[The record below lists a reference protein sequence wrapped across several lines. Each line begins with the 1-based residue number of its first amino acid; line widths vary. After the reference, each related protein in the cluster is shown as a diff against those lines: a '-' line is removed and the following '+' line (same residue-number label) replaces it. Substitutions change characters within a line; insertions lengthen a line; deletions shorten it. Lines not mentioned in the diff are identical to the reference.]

1 MLPWMAGD
9 YIMVHADDYILMCV
23 ERIHLHMNDKTAAQ
37 DLEIWSRAAA
47 FISLNLTH
55 ICIGSRLAA
64 VLPEYL
70 FYL

>member
-47 FISLNLTH
+47 F
-55 ICIGSRLAA
+55 
-64 VLPEYL
+64 YL
-70 FYL
+70 HSFWHQSPSQYGPA